1 MDKVCKEILPKLP
14 LFYRKRLEQ
23 CSFVGLC
30 EIRFRAEKP
39 VMLYYCNRTCFLS
52 VYGGET
58 ARRAEAVVVVARDI
72 PVLVGAF
79 CSASV
84 YAHEQDIR
92 AGFLTICGG
101 HRIGLCGKAVMS
113 GDTVLN
119 MDQFSGVNIRIA
131 REFTGSADRCMKYI
145 RTENRIYNSVLI
157 SPPGFGKTTIL
168 RDIARQLSVCC
179 KVVIVDERSELAAFY
194 AGVSQFDVGEQ
205 TDVLD
210 GFPKAAGIIHALRS
224 LSPDVIITDEI
235 GTEEDIRAVST
246 LLRGGCKIITS
257 MHGYSIEEALEKK
270 SELMKLFETAVLL
283 DKQNGIPG
291 VAQCLR
297 LWE

>member
-1 MDKVCKEILPKLP
+1 MDKACREILPKLP
-14 LFYRKRLEQ
+14 PFYRERLEK
-23 CSFVGLC
+23 CTFVGLC

-39 VMLYYCNRTCFLS
+39 VMLYYCNRTSFLS

-58 ARRAEAVVVVARDI
+58 TTRADAVVAAARDL
-72 PVLVGAF
+72 PAVVSAF
-79 CSASV
+79 CKASV

-101 HRIGLCGKAVMS
+101 HRIGLCGKAVVS
-113 GDTVLN
+113 GEQILN
-119 MDQFSGVNIRIA
+119 IDYFSGINIRIA
-131 REFTGSADRCMKYI
+131 REFLGSADHCMEHICTK
-145 RTENRIYNSVLI
+145 TSIYNSVLI

-168 RDIARQLSVCC
+168 RDIARQLSARC

-194 AGVSQFDVGEQ
+194 AGVPQFDVGEQ

-235 GTEEDIRAVST
+235 GTEEDIKAVST
-246 LLRGGCKIITS
+246 LLKGGCKIITS
-257 MHGYSIEEALEKK
+257 MHGYSIEEALAKK
-270 SELMKLFETAVLL
+270 SRLMELFETAVLL
-283 DKQNGIPG
+283 DKKDGIPG
-291 VAQCLR
+291 VAQCQK